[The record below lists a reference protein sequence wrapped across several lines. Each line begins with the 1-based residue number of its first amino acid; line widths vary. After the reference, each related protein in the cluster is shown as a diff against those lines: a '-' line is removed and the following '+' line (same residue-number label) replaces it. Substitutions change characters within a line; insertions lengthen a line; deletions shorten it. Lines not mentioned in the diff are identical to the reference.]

1 MESKGPSPPN
11 ATPVAALIT
20 KNAKNIRNRVCPDF
34 QGANMPWCAANPFDM
49 PWSSSTSSRL
59 GLKATCVGFL
69 KGDVLLAWCLHSKE
83 WSPLT
88 LVQDTMIWAQGSACR
103 LVINSVHWT
112 LIFLL
117 QRCYRSYLLLPSLIE
132 AKSSQQPNSNQKSS
146 KKPVKGWASIC
157 MQTAKGFW
165 RLKLTLKEHLPINWP
180 SFKTAD
186 PRSLATSCLSA
197 LCYSNRLFNNLSNL
211 IIWKNTWVSIRVTGH
226 LRLNRQSHCLNVP
239 NGPLMSHQDLE
250 SIFDS
255 RTLLKAFTPRNY
267 WHSQQTSAKFS

>member
-1 MESKGPSPPN
+1 
-11 ATPVAALIT
+11 
-20 KNAKNIRNRVCPDF
+20 
-34 QGANMPWCAANPFDM
+34 MPWCAANPFDM
-49 PWSSSTSSRL
+49 PWSSSTSSCL

-69 KGDVLLAWCLHSKE
+69 KWDVLLAWCLHSRE
-83 WSPLT
+83 RSPLT
-88 LVQDTMIWAQGSACR
+88 LV
-103 LVINSVHWT
+103 
-112 LIFLL
+112 
-117 QRCYRSYLLLPSLIE
+117 CYRSYLLLPSLIE

-197 LCYSNRLFNNLSNL
+197 LCYSNRLFNNLSTL

-267 WHSQQTSAKFS
+267 WHSQQTSAKCS

>member
-1 MESKGPSPPN
+1 MG
-11 ATPVAALIT
+11 
-20 KNAKNIRNRVCPDF
+20 IRKCMQARNQF
-34 QGANMPWCAANPFDM
+34 
-49 PWSSSTSSRL
+49 
-59 GLKATCVGFL
+59 
-69 KGDVLLAWCLHSKE
+69 
-83 WSPLT
+83 SPL
-88 LVQDTMIWAQGSACR
+88 
-103 LVINSVHWT
+103 NSY
-112 LIFLL
+112 FLTAKVL
-117 QRCYRSYLLLPSLIE
+117 PVLPSVAFIDRGKVISATKLQ
-132 AKSSQQPNSNQKSS
+132 SKSS

-197 LCYSNRLFNNLSNL
+197 LCYSNRHFNNLSTL

-226 LRLNRQSHCLNVP
+226 LRLNRQSHCLKVP